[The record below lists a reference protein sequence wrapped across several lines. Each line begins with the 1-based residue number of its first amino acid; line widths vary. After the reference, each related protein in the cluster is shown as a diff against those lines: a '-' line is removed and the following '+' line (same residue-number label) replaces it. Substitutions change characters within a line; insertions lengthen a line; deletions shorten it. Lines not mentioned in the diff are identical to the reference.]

1 MQSLKERQAEIHS
14 TQIKMPAPK
23 RTHAPRAPL
32 VERQAAMRGRN
43 AEAKAKLRQL
53 AREERIPAYR
63 PDERWRFKLDAWI
76 KQQSS
81 TPSASISG
89 AALGGDDELM
99 TIDQAAQYL
108 DLTSDTLHMYIR
120 QRKIVTFRSGNFRF
134 FTKWY
139 VQQWILD
146 KSNPKLTP
154 IEEAQRQM
162 LRLRLRQG
170 SPSNCRS
177 CDCPICRGT
186 DWRSM
191 TLEQKQT
198 EMRHRYLGY

>member
-1 MQSLKERQAEIHS
+1 MQSLEERQ
-14 TQIKMPAPK
+14 TKMPAPK
-23 RTHAPRAPL
+23 RTHVPRASL
-32 VERQAAMRGRN
+32 VERQAAMRSRN
-43 AEAKAKLRQL
+43 AQAKAKLRQL
-53 AREERIPAYR
+53 AREARIPAHR

-89 AALGGDDELM
+89 AASGGGDELM

-108 DLTSDTLHMYIR
+108 DLTSDELHMYIR
-120 QRKIVTFRSGNFRF
+120 QRKIVTFRASNFRF
-134 FTKWY
+134 FTKWHL
-139 VQQWILD
+139 QQWILA

-154 IEEAQRQM
+154 IEETQRQM
-162 LRLRLRQG
+162 LRLRLRQD
-170 SPSNCRS
+170 SPSNRRS

-198 EMRHRYLGY
+198 EMRHRYLGYDARWRH